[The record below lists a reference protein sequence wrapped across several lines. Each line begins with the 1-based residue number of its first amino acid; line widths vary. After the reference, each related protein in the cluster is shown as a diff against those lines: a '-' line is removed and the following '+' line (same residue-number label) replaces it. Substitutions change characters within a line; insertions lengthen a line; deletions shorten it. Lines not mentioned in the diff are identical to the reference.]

1 MVVTANAG
9 LSNAAQITAA
19 DATDGNAVTINGAVF
34 TPAAAGTYVFEFID
48 TADGNKKYYKI
59 IKVQ

>member
-1 MVVTANAG
+1 
-9 LSNAAQITAA
+9 
-19 DATDGNAVTINGAVF
+19 VF
-34 TPAAAGTYVFEFID
+34 TGTASTTYVFEFID